1 LSKYHKISQVA
12 SQLNLSV
19 PTVWRYVRDGI
30 LPAFKMGGITW
41 RITDEALQ
49 QFINGS
55 EYSPEI
61 RGSSVA
67 EIEANAAKGN

>member
-1 LSKYHKISQVA
+1 MSKYHKISQVA

-49 QFINGS
+49 QFL
-55 EYSPEI
+55 
-61 RGSSVA
+61 
-67 EIEANAAKGN
+67 ANSRYTDGAAAR